1 MGRLIGS
8 VGLAPGSEGTELT
21 TKGDLHG
28 FSSSNTRIPIG
39 DNDQVLTADSSQ
51 ALGLKWASAGGG
63 GGDFVK
69 IAQTVLGSAGT
80 SLKIAGQSINLDPT
94 ASPTYTQLY
103 VVGNLVWSNE
113 ALPAVTGT
121 INDGSSFIG
130 VTQKMGSSVTS
141 SVFSNTSTIPIAM
154 GLSRD
159 MAPSF
164 FMWIGMGY
172 SATDTQSLMFN
183 WHYTGNDDTQVM
195 GGGRLVT
202 TASSTFTDID
212 LQTDSE
218 TYDFDEDS
226 TLTLYGIKA

>member
-1 MGRLIGS
+1 MYYVKAQR
-8 VGLAPGSEGTELT
+8 
-21 TKGDLHG
+21 GDLIKLANCIQG
-28 FSSSNTRIPIG
+28 AFAVS
-39 DNDQVLTADSSQ
+39 
-51 ALGLKWASAGGG
+51 GGGNG

-69 IAQTVLGSAGT
+69 IAQTVLSSAGT
-80 SLKIAGQSINLDPT
+80 SLKIADQSIDLDPT
-94 ASPTYTQLY
+94 NTPTYSQLY
-103 VVGNLVWSNE
+103 IVGNLVWSNE
-113 ALPAVTGT
+113 SLPAVTGT

-154 GLSRD
+154 ALSRN

-212 LQTDSE
+212 LQIDSE
-218 TYDFDEDS
+218 STSFDEDS

>member
-1 MGRLIGS
+1 MYY
-8 VGLAPGSEGTELT
+8 VKAQ
-21 TKGDLHG
+21 KGDL
-28 FSSSNTRIPIG
+28 IE
-39 DNDQVLTADSSQ
+39 LTDCIQGAF
-51 ALGLKWASAGGG
+51 AEVAAPAA

-80 SLKIAGQSINLDPT
+80 SLKIADQSIDLDPT
-94 ASPTYTQLY
+94 NTPTYSQLY
-103 VVGNLVWSNE
+103 IVGNLVWSNE
-113 ALPAVTGT
+113 SLPAVTAT

-130 VTQKMGSSVTS
+130 CTQQTGSSVTS

-154 GLSRD
+154 ALARN

-172 SATDTQSLMFN
+172 ESTDTQSLMFN
-183 WHYTGNDDTQVM
+183 WHYTGNDDTQIM

-212 LQTDSE
+212 LQIDSE
-218 TYDFDEDS
+218 TYNFDVGS

>member
-21 TKGDLHG
+21 QKGDLHG
-28 FSSSNTRIPIG
+28 YSTSNTRIPIG
-39 DNDQVLTADSSQ
+39 SDNQVLTADSAQ
-51 ALGLKWASAGGG
+51 ALGLKWATAGGS
-63 GGDFVK
+63 GDFVK
-69 IAQTVLGSAGT
+69 IAQTVLGSGGT
-80 SLKIAGQSINLDPT
+80 SLKIADQSIDLDPT
-94 ASPTYTQLY
+94 NTPTYTQLY

-113 ALPAVTGT
+113 SLPAVTGT

-154 GLSRD
+154 ALARD

-212 LQTDSE
+212 LQIDSE
-218 TYDFDEDS
+218 STSFDEDS

>member
-39 DNDQVLTADSSQ
+39 DNDQVLTADSAQ
-51 ALGLKWASAGGG
+51 ALGLKWATAG

-80 SLKIAGQSINLDPT
+80 SLKIADQDIDLDPT

-103 VVGNLVWSNE
+103 VVGNLLWDHVDP
-113 ALPAVTGT
+113 ALNVITTGT

-130 VTQKMGSSVTS
+130 VTQKMGASVTS
-141 SVFSNTSTIPIAM
+141 AVFNATSTIPISGAL
-154 GLSRD
+154 GRESS
-159 MAPSF
+159 PTF
-164 FMWIGMGY
+164 FMWIGVGY
-172 SATDTQSLMFN
+172 ESDEQQSLMFN

-195 GGGRLVT
+195 GGGRLTT

-212 LQTDSE
+212 LIFSNDILAN
-218 TYDFDEDS
+218 S
-226 TLTLYGIKA
+226 TITLYGVKA